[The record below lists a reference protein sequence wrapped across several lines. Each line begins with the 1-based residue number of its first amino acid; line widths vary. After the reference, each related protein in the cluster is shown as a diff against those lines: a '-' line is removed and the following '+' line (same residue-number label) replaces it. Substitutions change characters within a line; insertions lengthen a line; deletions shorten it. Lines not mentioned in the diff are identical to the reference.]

1 MYKCLAHI
9 FIIRRGLW
17 SPSALFLLMSL
28 AHAGDL
34 TNKQLSPA
42 QQKEFDS
49 LVQSF
54 HIAACDSL
62 SLKKSL
68 EQKPPCRL
76 AVYVAPFAKWLVGK
90 GKTLGECVKD
100 CGVRCECMTADRRYT
115 IDVSD
120 FPVAGDQHAPVS
132 IVIYISAMCP
142 LCKYL
147 ASEMYREVTT
157 GALQGK
163 AWLLAKPFT
172 GGLGDRA
179 LVAAGHFNKYWDY
192 IIALNN
198 IKMRPDEPILLKV
211 ADSLGMGKAAF
222 NKLLADSSIMKKLV
236 GFREEGEKN
245 EVTVTP
251 TFFID
256 GKRYR
261 SYKDPQWVVD
271 AALYEYEGLKSGR

>member
-1 MYKCLAHI
+1 MPYKFSMLMV
-9 FIIRRGLW
+9 F
-17 SPSALFLLMSL
+17 FFLMSPT
-28 AHAGDL
+28 HADDL
-34 TNKQLSPA
+34 TKVQLSTA

-49 LVQSF
+49 LAQSF
-54 HIAACDSL
+54 HIAACDSI
-62 SLKKSL
+62 SLEKSL

-76 AVYVAPFAKWLVGK
+76 AEYVAPFAKWLVSK
-90 GKTLGECVKD
+90 GKTLDECVKD
-100 CGVRCECMTADRRYT
+100 CGARCECMNSARHFK
-115 IDVSD
+115 IDLLDV
-120 FPVAGDQHAPVS
+120 PVAGDRHAPVS
-132 IVIYISAMCP
+132 IVVYISAMCP

-147 ASEMYREVTT
+147 ASEIYREVTT

-163 AWLLAKPFT
+163 ARLLAKPFT
-172 GGLGDRA
+172 EGLGDRA

-198 IKMRPDEPILLKV
+198 IKMRPDEPILLRV
-211 ADSLGMGKAAF
+211 ADSLGMRKAAF
-222 NKLLADSSIMKKLV
+222 NKLLADTSIMKKLV

-271 AALYEYEGLKSGR
+271 AALYEYEGLKPGR

>member
-9 FIIRRGLW
+9 FIILCGTRSTGM
-17 SPSALFLLMSL
+17 LFLLMSL
-28 AHAGDL
+28 AHAGNL
-34 TNKQLSPA
+34 TNIQLSPA

-49 LVQSF
+49 LAQSF
-54 HIAACDSL
+54 HIAACDSI
-62 SLKKSL
+62 SLEKSL

-76 AVYVAPFAKWLVGK
+76 AEYVAPFAKWLVGK
-90 GKTLGECVKD
+90 GKTLDECVKD
-100 CGVRCECMTADRRYT
+100 CGARCECMTSARHFK
-115 IDVSD
+115 IDLLD
-120 FPVAGDQHAPVS
+120 APVAGDRHAPVS
-132 IVIYISAMCP
+132 IVVYISAMCP

-147 ASEMYREVTT
+147 ASEIFREVTT

-163 AWLLAKPFT
+163 ARLVAKPFT
-172 GGLGDRA
+172 AGPGDRA

-198 IKMRPDEPILLKV
+198 IKMRPDEPILLRV
-211 ADSLGMGKAAF
+211 ADSLGMGNAAF
-222 NKLLADSSIMKKLV
+222 NKLLADSLIMKKLV

-251 TFFID
+251 TFFIN

-271 AALYEYEGLKSGR
+271 AALYEYEELKSGR